1 MDSASVIS
9 HLEKLADR
17 VTMTLS
23 LDGEREL
30 VVAPICTDS
39 CVCVCI
45 LCVEEDQTCP
55 IVTHKF
61 KDARVTQ
68 E

>member
-1 MDSASVIS
+1 MGSASVIS

-45 LCVEEDQTCP
+45 CV
-55 IVTHKF
+55 
-61 KDARVTQ
+61 
-68 E
+68 